1 VKLRGI
7 PKNIIEFIDDDEL
20 FVHAILNKVIEH
32 FFDALLLIFDESDNI
47 INPFSL
53 AVLDD
58 KMLKKRPSRLCA
70 Q

>member
-20 FVHAILNKVIEH
+20 FVHALLQQSDRT
-32 FFDALLLIFDESDNI
+32 FFRCPSSNFDEGDNI